1 MPRSNFQE
9 FTDDNAAPTS
19 PDHCET
25 EALGCLGALPPL
37 SKRSRCSNGR
47 NGAQSGGIRRLS
59 TPHFIE
65 INSDTKSSTL

>member
-37 SKRSRCSNGR
+37 SKRSRWSNGR
-47 NGAQSGGIRRLS
+47 NGARNRRSVLD
-59 TPHFIE
+59 PIVVIHV
-65 INSDTKSSTL
+65 DLGCH

>member
-9 FTDDNAAPTS
+9 FTDDKAAPTS
-19 PDHCET
+19 PDQCET

-47 NGAQSGGIRRLS
+47 NGRLADRQFA
-59 TPHFIE
+59 TPFE
-65 INSDTKSSTL
+65 TFKVLPDRL